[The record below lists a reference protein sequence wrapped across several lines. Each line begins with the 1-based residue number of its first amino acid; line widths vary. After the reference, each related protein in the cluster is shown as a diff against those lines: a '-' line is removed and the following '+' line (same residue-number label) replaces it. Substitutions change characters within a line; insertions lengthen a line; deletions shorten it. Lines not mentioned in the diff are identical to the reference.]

1 MKGHKKWVTSLA
13 YCPYHINPECN
24 LFVSG
29 SKDKTVRVWDST
41 LRRCVGSSTTHSSAV
56 TKVVWTPR
64 DFIISCSE
72 DRSIIVW
79 SSKLRYIRKL
89 GQHSHWVNCMS
100 LSTEYL
106 IRNSYFELKD
116 MNNVKITESLS
127 KSEKVAKMR
136 GFFDKFYSQTGGEY
150 LVTGSDDHTI
160 NLFSLGKLTTT
171 KAIESKSDVLLKKGL
186 SKRNDVESDLR
197 EVKVFE
203 KFSFS
208 GSLEKQKKVSEN
220 FCLIRR
226 YTGHSKA
233 INHVQFAP
241 NGFLFISASFDKSLR
256 VWNVLQNGC
265 LAVLRGHVAAVYR

>member
-1 MKGHKKWVTSLA
+1 L
-13 YCPYHINPECN
+13 
-24 LFVSG
+24 VSG

-41 LRRCVGSSTTHSSAV
+41 LKRCVASSTTHSAAV
-56 TKVVWTPR
+56 TKVIWTPR

-72 DRSIIVW
+72 DRTIVVW
-79 SSKLRYIRKL
+79 SSKLSYIRKL

-106 IRNSYFELKD
+106 IRNSYFEFKE
-116 MNNVKITESLS
+116 MNNVSVVEALS
-127 KSEKVAKMR
+127 KENKVNKMKKY
-136 GFFDKFYSQTGGEY
+136 FDDFYSQSGAEY
-150 LVTGSDDHTI
+150 LVTGSDDNTI
-160 NLFSLGKLTTT
+160 NLFCLGKLKTS
-171 KAIESKSDVLLKKGL
+171 KAVESNSDALVNKGL
-186 SKRNDVESDLR
+186 SKRNFEESNLK
-197 EVKVFE
+197 EVQVFE

-208 GSLEKQKKVSEN
+208 NSLEKQRKISEN